1 VREHPNDVPTYDPET
16 TVLLYPTDTATS
28 LGEGKVDLSKL
39 KTLVVVESTW
49 QKAAGV
55 ARHPKIRDLPTVK
68 IEAKEGTFWRYQE
81 LGTGFLSTLE
91 ATYHFMVEHWNARN
105 GVAAVHDDDD
115 DALRESKRPS
125 KRAKPSA
132 VATAVQAQ
140 LSPKSTD
147 AACGRESITI
157 TRDDQSLSSQPFPK
171 EQQQKQAPVLAY
183 PGCYDDMM
191 LIYAQMHSRAAGHG
205 GSESRLMPRHW
216 TAATMIDEK
225 EL

>member
-1 VREHPNDVPTYDPET
+1 MMMTMMIMLT
-16 TVLLYPTDTATS
+16 TEIE
-28 LGEGKVDLSKL
+28 LGINKGRKNVEMP
-39 KTLVVVESTW
+39 LV
-49 QKAAGV
+49 G
-55 ARHPKIRDLPTVK
+55 RHFDK
-68 IEAKEGTFWRYQE
+68 IEHYQ
-81 LGTGFLSTLE
+81 TPSP
-91 ATYHFMVEHWNARN
+91 YR
-105 GVAAVHDDDD
+105 
-115 DALRESKRPS
+115 SKRPS